1 MRSHTAVI
9 QRQTS
14 PRVPALALVALAH
27 RLPRMGAPAAASGSL
42 TPADRRAG
50 DSDTGP
56 ESNLN
61 LPVSGWRRLGG
72 AGGGE
77 DALPGPSRE
86 PATISNFKYLKP
98 SAVDAGAYVAAPS
111 GHVCTAGSASW
122 PSRYSCF
129 KCPWGLL
136 CRQRRHWGALVEAVG
151 ALLCQSVGR
160 CLFPIASL

>member
-42 TPADRRAG
+42 TPADRLAG

-61 LPVSGWRRLGG
+61 LPVSGVAPLGGRRL
-72 AGGGE
+72 
-77 DALPGPSRE
+77 
-86 PATISNFKYLKP
+86 
-98 SAVDAGAYVAAPS
+98 
-111 GHVCTAGSASW
+111 W
-122 PSRYSCF
+122 
-129 KCPWGLL
+129 
-136 CRQRRHWGALVEAVG
+136 
-151 ALLCQSVGR
+151 
-160 CLFPIASL
+160 